1 MSADYYEEKGAVA
14 IDAGNNDITEYITKT
29 IEKYNEETGE
39 WEIIGQINGPHENPW
54 TVPHIDTTQ
63 PGAQY
68 RIRYNVKDIENRA
81 AEEVERVITI
91 DRPSSMYL
99 NYFGL
104 RDDGMAQMPTNYTLA
119 GNYYFLKAGGQAW
132 FGQENNTWHY
142 NISYQDIESE
152 TSPFDVKKENS
163 ASSIIINDFGDY
175 LVDEDFVLSDYVY
188 SDYKYTWSKV
198 SDVLF
203 IAYDTFRGMLAYRTG
218 ILHFSGYNT
227 SVKSYGNL
235 DDQTDDN
242 YYSWLSENIENIR
255 DLRHFPAK
263 YAFISICLM
272 GNGDLVGADWTN
284 PGKMQN
290 PPIIKSKI
298 RSIVAAD
305 ISRNSSSASDFV
317 ENNKDA
323 AFICEDFSRNLWW
336 IYYDAF
342 NSSWGSKELNL
353 NIKSYEIQAI
363 TIHEQS
369 DLCRIV
375 LKSDLTKMYNY
386 ILNRSDYET
395 KYDLDENDLVT
406 HDFLNIRSEGGED
419 PNIVA
424 IYCSYDFVLVTENGI
439 HVENPSVNQYGQQPL
454 PYSASILDD
463 DKEELPGSAEISW
476 AELFTMY
483 EFDKVIPGM
492 DHLLNVMRYVLK
504 QEHLHEW
511 QTANKHIFPAIYILC
526 PSPVTLQD
534 ARPDGNPNGVNYLQ
548 GRPQRSFAQET
559 FERLILEQL
568 TVQSGEKVLDMNP
581 GIRKWNE

>member
-1 MSADYYEEKGAVA
+1 MSADYYQEKGAVA
-14 IDAGNNDITEYITKT
+14 RDAAGTDITEYITKT
-29 IEKYNEETGE
+29 IEKYNEETGG
-39 WEIIGQINGPHENPW
+39 WEIIGEINDPHENPW

-68 RIRYNVKDIENRA
+68 RIRYNVKDISNQP

-104 RDDGMAQMPTNYTLA
+104 RDDGIPQMPTNYTA
-119 GNYYFLKAGGQAW
+119 GGNYYFLKAGGQAW
-132 FGQENNTWHY
+132 FGEGEGNTWHY
-142 NISYQDIESE
+142 NISYKDIESE
-152 TSPFDVKKENS
+152 NSTADVKKENN
-163 ASSIIINDFGDY
+163 ASYQIINDFGDY
-175 LVDEDFVLSDYVY
+175 LEYQDITLSDYVY
-188 SDYKYTWSKV
+188 SDFKYKWSLV

-203 IAYDTFRGMLAYRTG
+203 IAYDMFRGMLAYRTG
-218 ILHFSGYNT
+218 ILHFSGYFT
-227 SVKSYGNL
+227 PVQSYGNL

-284 PGKMQN
+284 PEKMQN

-305 ISRNSSSASDFV
+305 ISRNGGSTDHMV
-317 ENNKDA
+317 ENNTDA

-336 IYYDAF
+336 IYYDASH
-342 NSSWGSKELNL
+342 SSWGSKEFNL

-375 LKSDLTKMYNY
+375 LKSDPTKMYNY
-386 ILNRSDYET
+386 ILNRSNYET
-395 KYDLDENDLVT
+395 KNDLTQNDEVT
-406 HDFLNIRSEGGED
+406 HDFLNIRPEGGGD

-424 IYCSYDFVLVTENGI
+424 IYCSADFVLVTENGI
-439 HVENPSVNQYGQQPL
+439 HVENPSVNQYNQQPL

-504 QEHLHEW
+504 QEYLYEW
-511 QTANKHIFPAIYILC
+511 RTANAHIFPAIYILC
-526 PSPVTLQD
+526 PSPVTFMS
-534 ARPDGNPNGVNYLQ
+534 APPFGAGVNYLQ